1 MKGARTGRTE
11 SARQYYIECRPGK
24 KSAERIR
31 HIDSVQQKFGR
42 LQIRSRCVGIRSAAG
57 TVRRACT
64 RLALRRLI
72 GEAESGNADAAAAD
86 LNFGIRVRSQR
97 SSQIFIS
104 QECNGG
110 ICACGNSIRKR
121 VRLGGCGKSDDGV
134 LPRRPGRN
142 RNIHRDEKKESEIE
156 DIQEY
161 CQQKRQNDR
170 GFDQRLAGI
179 ELQEKGF

>member
-1 MKGARTGRTE
+1 MEQEFR
-11 SARQYYIECRPGK
+11 
-24 KSAERIR
+24 
-31 HIDSVQQKFGR
+31 R
-42 LQIRSRCVGIRSAAG
+42 LQIGRRCVGIGAAAG
-57 TVRRACT
+57 TIRRT
-64 RLALRRLI
+64 RTSLALRRLI
-72 GEAESGNADAAAAD
+72 GESESRDSDAPTAD

-121 VRLGGCGKSDDGV
+121 VRLGRCGKSDDGV

-161 CQQKRQNDR
+161 CQQKRQDYR